1 MPYAYEQEKPKLLT
15 DEGQRLF
22 LRFRDRAQ
30 LLLKASGAA
39 RAHELM
45 AGFTGDSWV
54 LFACIDRLVE
64 LGELRLIEQADHVAG
79 QARIYVGRA

>member
-1 MPYAYEQEKPKLLT
+1 MYDYLAEKPKLLT

-30 LLLKASGAA
+30 VLLKTSGAA

-45 AGFTGDSWV
+45 ANFSGDSWV
-54 LFACIDRLVE
+54 LLACIDRLVE
-64 LGELRLIEQADHVAG
+64 LGELRRIEQADHVAT
-79 QARIYVGRA
+79 QHQIYVGKT